1 MTAAATDSAGQ
12 GVLIVAYESIGD
24 RQRAEVDNA
33 VERIFFAAS
42 SVQSFRD
49 AAHRDAFRWL
59 WLGRYLEEEPDEAFV
74 AIADGAVCG
83 YLVGSLIDPAPRAVF
98 RELDY
103 FQDFAAETARYP
115 AHLHINLDERF
126 RSLGIGG
133 RLIARFDAHATAQ
146 GVPGMHVVTGDGM
159 RNVGFYTR
167 LGFREVARA
176 PRNGGV
182 VVMLAKALGGVGTPA
197 AG

>member
-1 MTAAATDSAGQ
+1 MAAGMPGIAGE
-12 GVLIVAYESIGD
+12 GVSIVAYAAIEA
-24 RQRAEVDNA
+24 RQRADVDRA
-33 VERIFFAAS
+33 IERIFFGAS

-49 AAHRDAFRWL
+49 TAHREAFRWL
-59 WLGRYLEEEPDEAFV
+59 WLGHYLAEEPGDAFAAIVGDE
-74 AIADGAVCG
+74 VCG
-83 YLVGSLIDPAPRAVF
+83 YLVGSLIDPAPRAAF
-98 RELDY
+98 GELTY
-103 FQDFAAETARYP
+103 FQDFAAATARYP
-115 AHLHINLDERF
+115 AHLHINIDERF

-133 RLIARFDAHATAQ
+133 RLIERFGAHAMAQ
-146 GVPGMHVVTGDGM
+146 RVPGMHIVTGEGM

-182 VVMLAKALGGVGTPA
+182 VVMLAKALDGE